1 MVARPGQSRSA
12 GAAEDT
18 SAELGELRGAIDV
31 IDREILAKLNERAL
45 RVREVGALKARSQA
59 PVYVAG
65 RERDLIADLT
75 ASNPGPFPDAGVRP
89 VFREIISATRSLE
102 EVVRVAFLGPEGTFC
117 HEAAVEQFG
126 ALVELIAAG
135 SLREVISLAERGKA
149 HFGVVPL
156 ENTTEGAVTESY
168 DSLVTSDVTICG
180 ELLLEIRLNLLSRAD
195 ATSGIRKIA
204 SHPQALGQCR
214 DWLQRNFPGVE
225 TVETASTAAA
235 AQLAAADS
243 EVAALGSIV
252 SAESYGLHVLERGV
266 EDQSGNTT
274 RFVIVGQE
282 APEPS
287 GDDLTSVVFTA
298 RKDQSGALYRLLDPF
313 ARVGVNLSAI
323 QSRPIKGKAWEY
335 LFFIDL
341 EGHVSDGVVADALE
355 KAAEIA
361 QSHKVLG
368 SYPRA
373 PRSIRPKLGKS

>member
-1 MVARPGQSRSA
+1 
-12 GAAEDT
+12 
-18 SAELGELRGAIDV
+18 
-31 IDREILAKLNERAL
+31 
-45 RVREVGALKARSQA
+45 
-59 PVYVAG
+59 
-65 RERDLIADLT
+65 
-75 ASNPGPFPDAGVRP
+75 
-89 VFREIISATRSLE
+89 
-102 EVVRVAFLGPEGTFC
+102 
-117 HEAAVEQFG
+117 
-126 ALVELIAAG
+126 
-135 SLREVISLAERGKA
+135 
-149 HFGVVPL
+149 VVPL

-195 ATSGIRKIA
+195 ATSDIRKIA

-235 AQLAAADS
+235 ARLAADDS

-252 SAESYGLHVLERGV
+252 SAESYGLRVLERGV

-274 RFVIVGQE
+274 RFVIVGRE

-373 PRSIRPKLGKS
+373 PRSIPPKLGKS